1 MEKVIQKISADSVC
15 DKTMISNKIDQAR
28 HLANELQRCVDI
40 ISLLDDGCRDSG
52 LHDQLTGT
60 DDIMAS
66 VHHMIKRLDEVN
78 GDLHMLDDESR
89 SAQIKKWAIANRS

>member
-1 MEKVIQKISADSVC
+1 MEKVIRKIDADSVC

-28 HLANELQRCVDI
+28 HLANELQRCIDV

-78 GDLHMLDDESR
+78 GDLHMLDDKSR
-89 SAQIKKWAIANRS
+89 SAQIKKWAIANR